1 MSLNFHIFV
10 NKFLFRFYFV
20 GDEDLLEIIGN
31 SQNLP
36 RLQKHFKK
44 MFAGVNSIVLN
55 EENTIVLGIQS
66 KEGEQVVFKTPVS
79 VTENPRI
86 NEWLAKVES
95 EMKIS
100 LAKLLAE
107 SITESAQF
115 RAEIADV
122 NSFTGWLDKY
132 QTQLICLTAQI
143 GWCHRIDDALKLIE
157 SSADSNDL
165 SPLEKVLES
174 IEKILN
180 VLADSVLKDQPSLR
194 RKKLEHM
201 VKFFIFKVEF
211 HIQQLL
217 K

>member
-1 MSLNFHIFV
+1 
-10 NKFLFRFYFV
+10 
-20 GDEDLLEIIGN
+20 
-31 SQNLP
+31 
-36 RLQKHFKK
+36 

-55 EENTIVLGIQS
+55 EDNTIVLGIQS

-79 VTENPRI
+79 VNENPRI
-86 NEWLAKVES
+86 NEWLTKVES

-122 NSFTGWLDKY
+122 NSFTDWLDKY

-201 VKFFIFKVEF
+201 VEFFI
-211 HIQQLL
+211 I
-217 K
+217 